1 MHTLKMSNAIFRA
14 GRRHELLPL
23 SDFTH
28 MVADPL
34 VTRRLYEQISSF
46 LSDNLLDRSH

>member
-1 MHTLKMSNAIFRA
+1 MRKKLYAANRFSKQ
-14 GRRHELLPL
+14 HELLAL

-34 VTRRLYEQISSF
+34 VTTRLHNRIIDFFEDH
-46 LSDNLLDRSH
+46 LMGW